1 MKNKR
6 LLPILLSALF
16 LVGCTTTG
24 KSSSEPLPPSQSGE
38 QQNYAVAIANKDELA
53 EAWYT
58 DSNQRS
64 LTVTL
69 TPEANALA
77 ELTAGNL
84 TVSSSDPTVV
94 SVTGLAINPLKA
106 GEATITVS
114 YHGVTDTVKVTV
126 IDGSAKARYG
136 TAHEGT
142 AEDPFTNE
150 DALLVAKH
158 ADYEG
163 QVFYVKGTVD
173 RFYYAPGTN
182 VNNGTAFYLTAA
194 TENGEQFE
202 IFKCFKSDSSQLSD
216 DDIWVGGEV
225 TVYGAFTKYNSQY
238 ETSSAV
244 FVKCDGTKPA
254 PRQTVAKTFA
264 EVLAVGVALKDGDST
279 YDYYKFE
286 GYVTKKDGNNFFL
299 TASKGEAIV
308 SGKSDEAH
316 GARDIYTNAIELYGA
331 GKVAELSAKLLENA
345 KVEVTMIVKNY
356 HGTVEN
362 GVDLKDADVTVKEAG
377 TAWAVPEPAVASKT
391 LAEFIALE
399 NSKAKAYNVTATVKS
414 WKNATADK
422 DKYGNMVLTDGTNDL
437 VIYGASATAT
447 ALAWDNSS
455 AYAFTNPQDF
465 LTNEVTAAL
474 NVGDDVTM
482 KLIRADYTKDGT
494 TTIQGTG
501 IITKVKPAGAQIV
514 DEDVVLKY
522 SGSTTTNMAETGNA
536 ENLGLDASI
545 FTVNAGK
552 GETANFPGLNKAGD
566 IRLYSL
572 KSDAA
577 TGKGAYF
584 VVSVA
589 EGYKIKSITV
599 DFKQQAQDAVVYAG
613 DAVVTGADGVYA
625 INGSSFKIENGYKSD
640 GTANTQVQIN
650 KITISIGPAGA
661 SAEKSVRV
669 SESVLSLEE
678 NKVYVKVSGTAANY
692 AAGEFKWAW
701 GIKVNGDNGAF
712 VNGKATPDAADY
724 KAETLGADGA
734 FTVKFC
740 LSDIENLKSGDFYR
754 IYGGTPESYG
764 DIAFT
769 DSQTG
774 AKDADRNYY
783 LRNDQNGS
791 LVFDMLPPVA
801 LTKASVVNVTAD
813 DIPTGSSATAGAY
826 LKFGGANAKNL
837 TADDIAG
844 WRTGGKLK
852 AMFQRVIQNDVA
864 TGFAMHSIQDSEMF
878 WKVEG
883 DEVYFYLY
891 IGFMEDKEG
900 WQTHFDMLGGNE
912 WANCNMG
919 VVLTGDVEYTIGG
932 KIYTVFADSSKG
944 SSAGDY
950 YGCLGVHVAAD

>member
-24 KSSSEPLPPSQSGE
+24 TSSSEPLPPSQSGE

-158 ADYEG
+158 EKYEG
-163 QVFYVKGTVD
+163 QTFYVKGKVES
-173 RFYYAPGTN
+173 FYNSPGSRTDGM
-182 VNNGTAFYLTAA
+182 VAFYLEPATAG
-194 TENGEQFE
+194 GEKFE
-202 IFKCFKSDSSQLSD
+202 IYKCFKEDGSGLTD

-225 TVYGAFTKYNSQY
+225 TAYGAFTKYNSQY

-254 PRQTVAKTFA
+254 PRQTLEKSFDEA
-264 EVLAVGVALKDGDST
+264 LAAGVALGDGASS
-279 YDYYKFE
+279 YDYYKFSA
-286 GYVTKKDGNNFFL
+286 YVSLKDGNNYYV
-299 TASKGEAIV
+299 TKAKGEELTK
-308 SGKSDEAH
+308 GKSDAAH
-316 GARDIYTNAIELYGA
+316 GERDIYTNAIELY
-331 GKVAELSAKLLENA
+331 SAASFADSLLKNA
-345 KVEVTMIVKNY
+345 QIEVTMELKNY

-362 GVDLKDADVTVKEAG
+362 NGNIKEIKVLKAGEPWVINYQEKTVAEALAVINALEDGKTADGYFAVTGRIVAITTEFSAQYKNISFTIGDKADDANLLTCFRVAADEELAAKLVAGAKVIVKGQLQKYVKDGAVTPELISGKAEVVDESAPTFKALAVIDAANLLGYAGENVAYAVDAKPVTISGLKITSAGCGCYGDGIQMRTHATTGTSTIYNTEAVEFDKLQLVWAASKNVSDKEYHVFVEFSNSADFATLVGEKQNVKFDAG
-377 TAWAVPEPAVASKT
+377 TKLAEAVP
-391 LAEFIALE
+391 
-399 NSKAKAYNVTATVKS
+399 
-414 WKNATADK
+414 
-422 DKYGNMVLTDGTNDL
+422 
-437 VIYGASATAT
+437 
-447 ALAWDNSS
+447 
-455 AYAFTNPQDF
+455 
-465 LTNEVTAAL
+465 TAAATFFRITHANQGAVYMDQVKVL
-474 NVGDDVTM
+474 VEDD
-482 KLIRADYTKDGT
+482 
-494 TTIQGTG
+494 
-501 IITKVKPAGAQIV
+501 GA
-514 DEDVVLKY
+514 
-522 SGSTTTNMAETGNA
+522 
-536 ENLGLDASI
+536 
-545 FTVNAGK
+545 
-552 GETANFPGLNKAGD
+552 
-566 IRLYSL
+566 
-572 KSDAA
+572 AA
-577 TGKGAYF
+577 
-584 VVSVA
+584 
-589 EGYKIKSITV
+589 
-599 DFKQQAQDAVVYAG
+599 
-613 DAVVTGADGVYA
+613 
-625 INGSSFKIENGYKSD
+625 
-640 GTANTQVQIN
+640 
-650 KITISIGPAGA
+650 P
-661 SAEKSVRV
+661 EKSVRV

-754 IYGGTPESYG
+754 IYGGTPESYS

-769 DSQTG
+769 DSQTA

-813 DIPTGSSATAGAY
+813 DIPTGSSATATGAY

-864 TGFAMHSIQDSEMF
+864 TGFDMHSIADTEMF

-891 IGFMEDKEG
+891 IGFMKDKEG

-919 VVLTGDVEYTIGG
+919 VVLTGDVEYTIDG
-932 KIYTVFADSSKG
+932 KIYTVFADASKG
-944 SSAGDY
+944 ANAGDY